1 MDSTKER
8 FIAEYIEAYPEKLT
22 GVYDILEC
30 LQCAEG
36 SETLLAASKAD
47 GKKVVI
53 KCYNKTHPLFCE
65 EDAGLLAHLE
75 HPFIPG
81 FVEEWEN
88 ETSRK
93 EDGSVFLIDFGISR
107 TFAEDKGADTIWCG
121 TREYAASEQYGYM

>member
-1 MDSTKER
+1 M
-8 FIAEYIEAYPEKLT
+8 
-22 GVYDILEC
+22 
-30 LQCAEG
+30 
-36 SETLLAASKAD
+36 
-47 GKKVVI
+47 
-53 KCYNKTHPLFCE
+53 
-65 EDAGLLAHLE
+65 LAHLE